1 MELEHSNLNMQ
12 QNLDDVEQCERRHC
26 LRINGVTVR
35 NNESASSTLDDV
47 KTMFDKAGIDVPDG
61 LVDRANWIGQGHTDS
76 KAKQKRKSIIIF
88 FTTFRQHRILVYRA
102 NKNFK
107 NE

>member
-1 MELEHSNLNMQ
+1 MQ
-12 QNLDDVEQCERRHC
+12 QNLDDVEQCERRLC
-26 LRINGVTVR
+26 LRINGVTLR

-47 KTMFDKAGIDVPDG
+47 KTMFEKAGIDVPDG

-88 FTTFRQHRILVYRA
+88 FTTFRQHQTLVYRA

>member
-26 LRINGVTVR
+26 LRTNGVTVR
-35 NNESASSTLDDV
+35 NNESASATLGDI

-61 LVDRANWIGQGHTDS
+61 LVDRAN
-76 KAKQKRKSIIIF
+76 
-88 FTTFRQHRILVYRA
+88 
-102 NKNFK
+102 
-107 NE
+107 